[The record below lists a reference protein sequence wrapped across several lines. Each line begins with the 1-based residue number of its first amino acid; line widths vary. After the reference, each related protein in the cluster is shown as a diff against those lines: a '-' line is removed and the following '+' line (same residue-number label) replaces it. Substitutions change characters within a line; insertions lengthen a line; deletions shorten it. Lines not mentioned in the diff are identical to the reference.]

1 MMEDWP
7 SIPISARDWPYVPSS
22 EMADGF
28 LLGYT
33 RGAFE
38 AGGRNNNK
46 IFPPRKIRKDGRVT
60 VVFWKD
66 GTTTAVRCGEGEKY
80 DDYTAFCAAIAKRI
94 CGSNSAI
101 KRMLKDTPVEIP
113 EDWAMKSVA
122 ASIEDA
128 FSKNKIRESML
139 GKKKK

>member
-22 EMADGF
+22 EISDAF
-28 LLGYT
+28 LSGYWK
-33 RGAFE
+33 GPFD

-80 DDYTAFCAAIAKRI
+80 DDYTAFCAAIAKRV
-94 CGSNSAI
+94 CVSNSAI
-101 KRMLKDTPVEIP
+101 KRMLKGTPVEIP
-113 EDWAMKSVA
+113 EDWAMKSASA
-122 ASIEDA
+122 AIEDA
-128 FSKNKIRESML
+128 FSKNKIRKSML
-139 GKKKK
+139 GKSKK